1 MRFRYRAGELFVQ
14 PVADK
19 TGWIVGVVNI
29 AGRRVHDGAR
39 VNARVNEFCPAVA
52 DRCYTVVTGLNLSGK
67 VAGQGVDPV
76 GEVGVDEV
84 VGGFVFAHKP
94 QAHHAI
100 G

>member
-1 MRFRYRAGELFVQ
+1 M
-14 PVADK
+14 
-19 TGWIVGVVNI
+19 GVVNI
-29 AGRRVHDGAR
+29 ASSSVHDGAR

-52 DRCYTVVTGLNLSGK
+52 DRFYTVVTGLNLSGK
-67 VAGQGVDPV
+67 VAGERIDPV

-84 VGGFVFAHKP
+84 VGGLVFTHEP